1 MVFLLPQTVRRTG
14 PQAAPGW
21 HPPASWPAFILAGL
35 MLAGCAAEPMPQAG
49 IALAARFD
57 GAGQQPATDITRW
70 WSRFGSATLTRL
82 VDRADADNFDVAAA
96 AARIEQ
102 ADAQAR
108 IAGAPLLPAISGSLD
123 AGRAQRSGTAGGRVT
138 SPSLGNSFS
147 GGLAASYQLDLWGRN
162 RDLLRAAENQGL
174 GARFAFDTVRLST
187 QVAVVNA
194 YLQLAAAR
202 DRLAIAEGNVG
213 SAERILGVIR
223 ERLGAGTA
231 SALDRAQQEG
241 LVAQQRAAIPPLRQN
256 LETARNTLALLLG
269 RPPEGFSVAATSLR
283 SLRAPVA
290 RPGLP
295 ASLLLRRPDL
305 RLAEAQLAAADANLE
320 ASRKALLPAIQ
331 LTGQAGLQ
339 SAALNLILRPESTIW
354 SLAAGLTQPIF
365 DGGRLRAEIA
375 LNEAQRQELLESYRR
390 AIVSA
395 LVDVENALVAVRE
408 SAAREQAQSV
418 AVARAREAFGFAEQ
432 RFREGTIDLQ
442 SLLNTQSTLFQSQD
456 ALVQAQLAR
465 LQASVGLFQALG
477 GDFVGGTSLYAAHA
491 PIRVTAVS
499 ADEEAP

>member
-1 MVFLLPQTVRRTG
+1 MVFLLPRSAPRSG
-14 PQAAPGW
+14 PQARRGSCLLW
-21 HPPASWPAFILAGL
+21 LAGMGWL
-35 MLAGCAAEPMPQAG
+35 LAGCSVTPPTEAG
-49 IALAARFD
+49 IPLADRFNGASAR
-57 GAGQQPATDITRW
+57 PASDITRW
-70 WSRFGSATLTRL
+70 WTRFGSPTLTGL

-108 IAGAPLLPAISGSLD
+108 IAGASLLPALSGALD
-123 AGRAQRSGTAGGRVT
+123 ASRSQRSGTNSGRIT
-138 SPSLGNSFS
+138 SPSLSSSFS
-147 GGLAASYQLDLWGRN
+147 GSLAASYQLDLWGRN
-162 RDLLRAAENQGL
+162 RDLLRAAESQSL

-202 DRLAIAEGNVG
+202 DRLAIAESNVG

-241 LVAQQRAAIPPLRQN
+241 LVAQQRATIPPLRQN
-256 LETARNTLALLLG
+256 LETSRNTLALLLG
-269 RPPEGFSVAATSLR
+269 RPPEGFAVAAASLR

-295 ASLLLRRPDL
+295 ADLLLRRPDL
-305 RLAEAQLAAADANLE
+305 RLAEARLEAADANVE
-320 ASRKALLPAIQ
+320 ASRKALLPSIQ

-339 SAALNLILRPESTIW
+339 SAALNLVLRPESAIW
-354 SLAAGLTQPIF
+354 SLAAGVTQPIF
-365 DGGRLRAEIA
+365 DGGRLRAEIV
-375 LNEAQRQELLESYRR
+375 LSEAQRQELLEAYRQ

-408 SAAREQAQSV
+408 TAAREQAQAV

-442 SLLNTQSTLFQSQD
+442 SLLNTQSTLFQTQD
-456 ALVQAQLAR
+456 ALVQARLAR
-465 LQASVGLFQALG
+465 LQASVALFQALG

-491 PIRVTAVS
+491 RIRLAI
-499 ADEEAP
+499 APVDRESP

>member
-1 MVFLLPQTVRRTG
+1 MVFLLPRSVPDAG
-14 PQAAPGW
+14 PQARRGPRLLW
-21 HPPASWPAFILAGL
+21 LAGL
-35 MLAGCAAEPMPQAG
+35 GWLLAGCSVMPQPEPG
-49 IALAARFD
+49 IPLPARFD
-57 GAGQQPATDITRW
+57 GASARPASDITRW
-70 WSRFGSATLTRL
+70 WTRFGSTALTGL

-108 IAGAPLLPAISGSLD
+108 IAGASLLPALSAAAD
-123 AGRAQRSGTAGGRVT
+123 ASRSQRSGTSGGRIA
-138 SPSLGNSFS
+138 SPSVGNSVS
-147 GGLAASYQLDLWGRN
+147 GSLAASYQLDLWGRN
-162 RDLLRAAENQGL
+162 RDLLRAAENQSL

-202 DRLAIAEGNVG
+202 DRLAIAEGNVA

-241 LVAQQRAAIPPLRQN
+241 LVAQQRASIPPLRQN
-256 LETARNTLALLLG
+256 LETSRNMLALLIG
-269 RPPEGFSVAATSLR
+269 RPPEGFSMAAVSLR
-283 SLRAPVA
+283 SLQAPMA

-295 ASLLLRRPDL
+295 ADLLLRRPDI
-305 RLAEAQLAAADANLE
+305 RLAEARLAAAEANVE

-339 SAALNLILRPESTIW
+339 SAALNLILRPESAIW
-354 SLAAGLTQPIF
+354 SLAAGVTQPIF
-365 DGGRLRAEIA
+365 DGGRLRAEVA
-375 LNEAQRQELLESYRR
+375 LSEAQRQELLEAYRQ

-408 SAAREQAQSV
+408 SAARERAQAV

-442 SLLNTQSTLFQSQD
+442 SLLNTQSTLFQTQD
-456 ALVQAQLAR
+456 GLVQARLAR

-477 GDFVGGTSLYAAHA
+477 GDFVGGTSLHAAHA
-491 PIRVTAVS
+491 RARVAITPV
-499 ADEEAP
+499 DEEAP

>member
-1 MVFLLPQTVRRTG
+1 
-14 PQAAPGW
+14 
-21 HPPASWPAFILAGL
+21 
-35 MLAGCAAEPMPQAG
+35 MPQPEAG
-49 IALAARFD
+49 IPLPARFD
-57 GAGQQPATDITRW
+57 GASARPASDITRW
-70 WSRFGSATLTRL
+70 WTRFGSSALTGL

-108 IAGAPLLPAISGSLD
+108 IAGASLLPALSAAAD
-123 AGRAQRSGTAGGRVT
+123 AGRSQRSGTTGGRVV
-138 SPSLGNSFS
+138 SPSIGSSYS
-147 GGLAASYQLDLWGRN
+147 GSLAASYQLDLWGRN
-162 RDLLRAAENQGL
+162 RDLLRAAETQSL

-202 DRLAIAEGNVG
+202 DRLSIAEGNVG
-213 SAERILGVIR
+213 SAERILGIIR
-223 ERLGAGTA
+223 DRVGAGTA

-241 LVAQQRAAIPPLRQN
+241 LVAQQRATIPPLRQN
-256 LETARNTLALLLG
+256 LDTSRNTLALLLG
-269 RPPEGFSVAATSLR
+269 RPPEGFSVASASLR
-283 SLRAPVA
+283 SLQAPVA

-295 ASLLLRRPDL
+295 ADLLLRRPDL
-305 RLAEAQLAAADANLE
+305 RLAEAQLAAADANVE

-339 SAALNLILRPESTIW
+339 SAALNLILRPESAIW
-354 SLAAGLTQPIF
+354 SLAAGVTQPIF
-365 DGGRLRAEIA
+365 DGGRLRAEVA
-375 LNEAQRQELLESYRR
+375 LSEAQRQELLEAYRQ

-408 SAAREQAQSV
+408 SAARERAQAV

-442 SLLNTQSTLFQSQD
+442 SLLNTQSTLFQTQD
-456 ALVQAQLAR
+456 GLVQARLAR

-477 GDFVGGTSLYAAHA
+477 GDFVGGTSLNAAHA
-491 PIRVTAVS
+491 PVRVAVTPVV
-499 ADEEAP
+499 EEAP